1 MANYLLSYHGGST
14 PESPV
19 DQAKVM
25 KDWTDWFGGL
35 GKAVADGGNPTATS
49 KTVNADGTVSDGGGA
64 NPVTGYSILMADNLD
79 SAVAMAKG
87 CPIVASGGSIEVSE
101 ILAMN

>member
-1 MANYLLSYHGGST
+1 
-14 PESPV
+14 
-19 DQAKVM
+19 
-25 KDWTDWFGGL
+25 
-35 GKAVADGGNPTATS
+35 
-49 KTVNADGTVSDGGGA
+49 VSDGGGA

-87 CPIVASGGSIEVSE
+87 CPIVTSGGSIEVSE